1 MRKRRPIEVFS
12 ISFLDL
18 LSGAL
23 GAVIILYVAIPKNQP
38 ITAPTAEV
46 VKEIVKEPIKSDIEL
61 DKVRAQLAEVTE
73 KLAFIQ
79 LEKEA
84 KEAVGAGGKD
94 LDVGFKFKGKEI
106 LFIIDTSYSMIEEDR
121 MGQV

>member
-23 GAVIILYVAIPKNQP
+23 GAVIILYVAIPKNKP
-38 ITAPTAEV
+38 ATPPKAEV
-46 VKEIVKEPIKSDIEL
+46 VKEIVQEPIVKPDVEL
-61 DKVRAQLAEVTE
+61 EKIKAELAEVTE
-73 KLAFIQ
+73 KLAIIQ
-79 LEKEA
+79 AEKET
-84 KEAVGAGGKD
+84 KEASGKD

-106 LFIIDTSYSMIEEDR
+106 YMQQF
-121 MGQV
+121 